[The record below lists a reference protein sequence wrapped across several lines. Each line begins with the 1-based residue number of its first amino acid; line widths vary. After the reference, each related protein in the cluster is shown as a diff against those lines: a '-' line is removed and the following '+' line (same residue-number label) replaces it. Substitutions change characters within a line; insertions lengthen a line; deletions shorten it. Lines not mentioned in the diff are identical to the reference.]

1 MISVKTELENYV
13 LDEELGRGDLTI
25 AYQGHRKEDEKTVAI
40 KVVAPQF
47 LFDEFFVQR
56 FKDITRQTL
65 KLEHPNIVH
74 TYEVDQEENTLYIVR
89 EFIDAQPLA
98 KIIEEEGPL
107 PPQRMLTIARQ
118 VAAALDYAHQ
128 KSIMHG
134 DLSAKRVYIGPDD
147 QVTVADF
154 GQTQAMVGTSL
165 VKQGYAIGSPET
177 LAPERVKGQGPS
189 RYSDLYSLGVLCYQM
204 LSGQPPFTG
213 EVAAVLHAQAYEQP
227 HLLNS
232 VNPEISIPLSEAVSR
247 MLSKGLELR
256 YTTGAEFTRALTV
269 AIEGSAPKRTST
281 NLKPQLTGVEQA
293 PISVFSQPWLWGI
306 LVVLLVL
313 FLLAA
318 GFVSVSAWVAWQSNA
333 SEVSQSQAAMLPEV
347 ADDGPA
353 NVLPPPETQPEQESA
368 QVVLVQE
375 PTPTSTPTPAPSPT
389 PTEIPPT
396 PTATSTPVPIPTPGP
411 PVVEANSPFTNLRLG
426 HGISADSELERI
438 GTSFAPGDEP
448 IYLFFDYGRIEGGT
462 SWAHRWTWGDTELDV
477 YEDVWPN
484 SYSETG
490 TAWVFYGPTDGFQPG
505 PYKVT
510 LEVNGEIVGTATFV
524 VEEGGL

>member
-1 MISVKTELENYV
+1 MISVKSELENYV

-25 AYQGHRKEDEKTVAI
+25 AYQGHRKEDDKPVAI

-56 FKDITRQTL
+56 FKDITHQTI
-65 KLEHPNIVH
+65 KLEHPNIVR
-74 TYEVDQEENTLYIVR
+74 TYEVDQEENTLFIVR
-89 EFIDAQPLA
+89 EFIDARPLSE
-98 KIIEEEGPL
+98 IIEVEGPL
-107 PPQRMLTIARQ
+107 PPDRMLVIARQ

-147 QVTVADF
+147 HVTVADF
-154 GQTQAMVGTSL
+154 GHTQAMVGTSL
-165 VKQGYAIGSPET
+165 VKQGYAVGSPET

-213 EVAAVLHAQAYEQP
+213 EVAAVLHAQVYEQP
-227 HLLNS
+227 HRLNTI
-232 VNPEISIPLSEAVSR
+232 NPDISLPLSEAISR

-256 YTTGAEFTRALTV
+256 YTTGAEFTRALTAAV
-269 AIEGSAPKRTST
+269 EGSAPMRTSSDV
-281 NLKPQLTGVEQA
+281 KPQLTGVERA
-293 PISVFSQPWLWGI
+293 PISVFSHPWLWGV

-318 GFVSVSAWVAWQSNA
+318 GFVGVSAYVAWQSNA
-333 SEVSQSQAAMLPEV
+333 GTRPAAAIALPQATG
-347 ADDGPA
+347 DGSA
-353 NVLPPPETQPEQESA
+353 SNLPPPSAGQPEQESA
-368 QVVLVQE
+368 QVVLVQL
-375 PTPTSTPTPAPSPT
+375 TPTLPPTSEALPVETTVLAT
-389 PTEIPPT
+389 PTET
-396 PTATSTPVPIPTPGP
+396 TTPVPIPTPGP

-426 HGISADSELERI
+426 HAISSDSELEAI
-438 GTSFAPGDEP
+438 GTSFAPGDDP
-448 IYLFFDYGRIEGGT
+448 IYLFFDYSRIEAGT
-462 SWAHRWTWGDTELDV
+462 EWAHRWTWADTELNV
-477 YEDVWPN
+477 YEDVWPD

-490 TAWVFYGPTDGFQPG
+490 TAWVFYGPTGGFRPG

-510 LEVNGEIVGTATFV
+510 LEVDGEVVGTATFV

>member
-1 MISVKTELENYV
+1 MVSVTSELENYV

-25 AYQGHRKEDEKTVAI
+25 AYQGHRKADGKTVAI

-47 LFDEFFVQR
+47 MFDDYFVQR

-65 KLEHPNIVH
+65 KLEHPNIVR
-74 TYEVDQEENTLYIVR
+74 TYEVDQEENTLYVVR
-89 EFIDAQPLA
+89 EFIDAQPLS
-98 KIIEEEGPL
+98 KIIKEGPL

-118 VAAALDYAHQ
+118 IAAALDYAHQ

-147 QVTVADF
+147 HVTVADF

-165 VKQGYAIGSPET
+165 VKQGFAIGSPET

-189 RYSDLYSLGVLCYQM
+189 RYSDLYSLGILCYQM

-227 HLLNS
+227 RLLHA
-232 VNPEISIPLSEAVSR
+232 VNLDISIPLSEAISR

-256 YTTGAEFTRALTV
+256 YTTGAEFTRALT
-269 AIEGSAPKRTST
+269 AATEGSAPVRTSST
-281 NLKPQLTGVEQA
+281 AKPQLTGVEQA
-293 PISVFSQPWLWGI
+293 PVSIFSQPWLWGI
-306 LVVLLVL
+306 LVVLLIL

-318 GFVSVSAWVAWQSNA
+318 GFVTVSAWVAWQSNA
-333 SEVSQSQAAMLPEV
+333 SEISEVMPALPTATGESPNV
-347 ADDGPA
+347 A
-353 NVLPPPETQPEQESA
+353 TQPAPQPQPESA
-368 QVVLVQE
+368 QVILVPLTPSATSIASSPL
-375 PTPTSTPTPAPSPT
+375 PTDIPATPTVTSTP
-389 PTEIPPT
+389 I
-396 PTATSTPVPIPTPGP
+396 PIPTPGP
-411 PVVEANSPFTNLRLG
+411 PVIEANSPFTNLRLA
-426 HGISADSELERI
+426 HAISSDSGPEKI
-438 GTSFAPGDEP
+438 GTHFSPNDDP
-448 IYLFFDYGRIEGGT
+448 IYLFFDYGQIEAGT
-462 SWAHRWTWGDTELDV
+462 PWAHRWTWGDTQLDI

-490 TAWVFYGPTDGFQPG
+490 TAWVFYGPTGGFRPG

-510 LEVNGEIVGTATFV
+510 LEVDGKVVGTATFV